1 MRLIP
6 VMDLKGGLAVHAV
19 RGERQRYQP
28 VKSVLSQTAQ
38 PLAIAS
44 AFRDQL
50 GLSELYIADLDAIQ
64 GAGDHRSLIAAL
76 ASQTGMQLLVDAG
89 FADSQSAAE
98 GLVNGATKVI
108 VGSETLPDWETLD
121 EILAILPSQ
130 RLIFSLDMRAGRI
143 LSLCGS
149 LAEMHPIE
157 ALGHLRRWGWQEVIL
172 LDLARVGSAAGAG
185 QELVREARQSFPEL
199 SLLVGGG
206 VRDLAEL
213 EELQALGVDGV
224 LLATAL
230 HTGAL
235 TRQQIDRLVVSRI

>member
-1 MRLIP
+1 
-6 VMDLKGGLAVHAV
+6 MDLKDGLVVHAV

-28 VKSVLSQTAQ
+28 VKSVLCPTAQ
-38 PLAIAS
+38 PLAVAL

-64 GAGDHRSLIAAL
+64 GSGDHRSLIAAL
-76 ASQTGMQLLVDAG
+76 APQTGMQLLVDAG

-98 GLVNGATKVI
+98 GLANGASEVI
-108 VGSETLPDWETLD
+108 IGSETLPDWDALEKMPTV
-121 EILAILPSQ
+121 IPSQ
-130 RLIFSLDMRAGRI
+130 RLIFSLDMRSGRI
-143 LSLCGS
+143 LSRCAS
-149 LAEMHPIE
+149 LAAMHPVD
-157 ALGHLRRWGWQEVIL
+157 ALGHLHRAGWKEVLL

-185 QELVREARQSFPEL
+185 QDLVRQARQGFPEL

-213 EELQALGVDGV
+213 EALKAMGVAGV
-224 LLATAL
+224 LMATAL

-235 TRQQIDRLVVSRI
+235 TRQQIDRLFVSGV